1 MSVEGLVCLGA
12 GAACFGVGIA
22 ALLALRGRLEL
33 VARAEHELRGPATAL
48 ALACQRM
55 RRDPAATRHAEV
67 IEAQLER
74 MRAGLDDLA
83 AARRGGLASR
93 NVSSLVDVASFIRAA
108 VEPWR
113 AELRRCSLELPS
125 NAAVAVTDRGR
136 LAQALGNLL
145 ANSAEHGA
153 GDLRLRAHRVEGA
166 VRVEVR
172 NVNPVRPQ
180 KGPRAVEAARN
191 GSGRGRGRGL
201 AIAGQAARDLGG
213 RLLVHTEGPATV
225 AVLELPDGPADP
237 RADGV
242 RRPPSDRRAT
252 NGVRR
257 ALADRGAEG
266 VRRPPADGEATH
278 AVGLP
283 AADREG
289 EARLRQPPARDPAE
303 PDAVA

>member
-1 MSVEGLVCLGA
+1 VSVEGLLCLAA

-48 ALACQRM
+48 ALACERM
-55 RRDPAATRHAEV
+55 RRDSAATPHAEV

-83 AARRGGLASR
+83 AARRGGRASR
-93 NVSSLVDVASFIRAA
+93 SLSSLVDVASFIRAA

-113 AELRRCSLELPS
+113 AQLRRCSLELPS

-166 VRVEVR
+166 VRLEVR
-172 NVNPVRPQ
+172 NVNPARPQ
-180 KGPRAVEAARN
+180 KGPSAGEAARN
-191 GSGRGRGRGL
+191 GSDGGRGRGL
-201 AIAGQAARDLGG
+201 AIARQAARDLGG

-225 AVLELPDGPADP
+225 AVLELPDGTAD
-237 RADGV
+237 AELEG
-242 RRPPSDRRAT
+242 RRPPSDRAPV
-252 NGVRR
+252 NGARR
-257 ALADRGAEG
+257 PAADRGAEG
-266 VRRPPADGEATH
+266 VRRPPAEGKAPH

-283 AADREG
+283 ATNREG

>member
-1 MSVEGLVCLGA
+1 VSVEGLVCLGA
-12 GAACFGVGIA
+12 GAACFAVGIA

-74 MRAGLDDLA
+74 LRAGLDDLA
-83 AARRGGLASR
+83 AARRGERASR
-93 NVSSLVDVASFIRAA
+93 NLPSLVDVASFIRAA

-125 NAAVAVTDRGR
+125 TAAVAVTDRGR

-145 ANSAEHGA
+145 ANSAEHGG

-166 VRVEVR
+166 VRLELR
-172 NVNPVRPQ
+172 NVNPVEPHN
-180 KGPRAVEAARN
+180 GPSGGEVATN
-191 GSGRGRGRGL
+191 GSDGCRGRGL
-201 AIAGQAARDLGG
+201 AIARQAARDLGG

-225 AVLELPDGPADP
+225 AVLELPDRPADRGAEGSGRRP
-237 RADGV
+237 SDQAAANGV
-242 RRPPSDRRAT
+242 RRPP
-252 NGVRR
+252 
-257 ALADRGAEG
+257 ADGGAEG
-266 VRRPPADGEATH
+266 VRRPPVDRAATH

-289 EARLRQPPARDPAE
+289 EARLRPPPARDSAE